1 MKGRRAR
8 EPRERSKAG
17 VSEGFIGSGIFAIKT
32 PREPF
37 QFLFDE
43 LWGLTTAVATS
54 LKPLKCLL
62 EAFSKACKGLRRT
75 STRPLKGY

>member
-17 VSEGFIGSGIFAIKT
+17 VSAGFIDSGVFAIKT
-32 PREPF
+32 PREHF

-43 LWGLTTAVATS
+43 LKI
-54 LKPLKCLL
+54 LKQLSQLLKNL
-62 EAFSKACKGLRRT
+62 
-75 STRPLKGY
+75 